1 MVGFLV
7 YFGHVFAGQSVVEGG
22 MANLVCGAIIFG
34 VAFVSAFYEFPD
46 DPMKSRMALM
56 AVTVWFATLVR
67 QILLR
72 RQGRHLD
79 SGGD

>member
-1 MVGFLV
+1 
-7 YFGHVFAGQSVVEGG
+7 
-22 MANLVCGAIIFG
+22 MANFVSGAIILG

-46 DPMKSRMALM
+46 DPMSSRIALL

-79 SGGD
+79 SDEG